1 MLEFALLL
9 VAAYLVGAVPTA
21 YLLVKWIYKAD
32 IRQYGSGSVGASNVY
47 RNFSKPL
54 GVLVGLYDAGK
65 GVPLVWI
72 ASRLDMGLAMQ
83 IAVGAATVIGH
94 NWPIFL
100 RFNAG
105 RGLATTMGVVAYLF
119 PWGILFFVAGAI
131 FTFLLGSSPLPVLI
145 GLAAV
150 PLASWLLHEPIELTL
165 GLLGL
170 FLLLVFRRLSAPLT
184 ARSATVSKREL
195 FLNRFLFDRD
205 IRDGKA
211 WITFKPVTPH
221 RPKGCGIMDKKKENG
236 DHSKC
241 K

>member
-21 YLLVKWIYKAD
+21 YLLVKWIYKTD
-32 IRQYGSGSVGASNVY
+32 IRRYGSGSVGAANVF

-54 GVLVGLYDAGK
+54 GILVGLYDAGK
-65 GVPLVWI
+65 GVPLVWT
-72 ASRLDMGLAMQ
+72 ASLLDMGLTMQ
-83 IAVGAATVIGH
+83 IAVGAVTVIGH
-94 NWPIFL
+94 NWPVFL

-105 RGLATTMGVVAYLF
+105 RGLATTMGVAAYLF
-119 PWGILFFVAGAI
+119 PWGILFFIAGAL
-131 FTFLLGSSPLPVLI
+131 FTLLLGSSPLPVLI

-150 PLASWLLHEPIELTL
+150 PLASWLLQEPLELTL

-221 RPKGCGIMDKKKENG
+221 KLKGCNIKKENG
-236 DHSKC
+236 DHSERK
-241 K
+241 